1 MLLIVS
7 KAAVFLFVFCFA
19 VLVFHPKIKLPHHI
33 DFMLMMSIIFGIALL
48 VKDTYVAS
56 PAGTLFHGTVS
67 IVCALFTW
75 RLYKREASKP

>member
-1 MLLIVS
+1 
-7 KAAVFLFVFCFA
+7 
-19 VLVFHPKIKLPHHI
+19 
-33 DFMLMMSIIFGIALL
+33 MLMMSIVFGIALL

-75 RLYKREASKP
+75 RLYKREASKS